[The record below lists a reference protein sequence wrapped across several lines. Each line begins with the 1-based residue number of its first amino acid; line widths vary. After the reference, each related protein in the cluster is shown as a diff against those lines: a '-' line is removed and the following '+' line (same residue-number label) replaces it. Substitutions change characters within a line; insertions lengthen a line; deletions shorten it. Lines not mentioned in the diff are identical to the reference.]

1 MGRTVGPISYNLAD
15 NGRVATG
22 KGRNWDIAS
31 AVRVIN
37 SPAVQEAVK
46 SGDMLGYYGHLPRTL
61 FNTMRPV
68 EGGIVNGKYTPI
80 EHAVR
85 TLSLT
90 AAADGTVTHTTEFLD
105 TLPGEMAE
113 RADRN
118 KVGGFSSFMTA
129 VPRTSPSI
137 ANGYYGQDY
146 VAEPNYTQN
155 RSYRVLD
162 GVDGA
167 EGEEL
172 DLAVL
177 DSVIEFAQAS
187 GAAGEMAAQIL
198 GDVMPQYVQ
207 ALETLTRLERENA
220 VMMDKLAKAGFG
232 RAAVLDSVEFVSVP
246 RVNYVQ
252 ANLDD
257 VRRFSSARLAVFD
270 SATDMPV
277 APAEA
282 ELMRR
287 VNARVRSGGGR

>member
-1 MGRTVGPISYNLAD
+1 MGRKTDPISYNLAD
-15 NGRVATG
+15 NGRIATG
-22 KGRNWDIAS
+22 KGRNWDVAS
-31 AVRVIN
+31 CVRVIN

-46 SGDMLGYYGHLPRTL
+46 NGDMLGYYGHLPRTL

-85 TLSLT
+85 TLSLS

-105 TLPGEMAE
+105 TQPGEMAE

-129 VPRTSPSI
+129 MPRTAPSI
-137 ANGYYGQDY
+137 ANGFYGLDY
-146 VAEPNYTQN
+146 VAEPNYTKN

-162 GVDGA
+162 GVGGE
-167 EGEEL
+167 EGQEL

-177 DSVIEFAQAS
+177 DSVIEYAEAS
-187 GAAGEMAAQIL
+187 GAAGELAAQIL
-198 GDVMPQYVQ
+198 ADVMPQYTQ
-207 ALETLTRLERENA
+207 ALETLTRIERENA
-220 VMMDKLAKAGFG
+220 VMLDKLAKAGFG
-232 RAAVLDSVEFVSVP
+232 RTAVLDSVGFVSVP

-257 VRRFSSARLAVFD
+257 MRRFASSQLAVFD
-270 SATDMPV
+270 SAPDRPQT
-277 APAEA
+277 PAGE
-282 ELMRR
+282 ELERR
-287 VNARVRSGGGR
+287 IRARSRGTL